1 MAKPQK
7 FDAKKFLTDS
17 EKEQAIQEYMLNNPK
32 VVEESLRAYINQF
45 VGNTFHRVV
54 YDGSG
59 KAEKLYGAFRDDLVE
74 RTASLTQKV
83 INDKEFMD
91 DLMDETKGL
100 SMIKKV
106 IKAKLQDEYT
116 YRWRISEYIDNFMP
130 TLIKTLMESDDTLK
144 DFSNKV
150 REELIKRVSAT
161 SVEKEVERLMKG
173 RY

>member
-1 MAKPQK
+1 MAKLKK

-32 VVEESLRAYINQF
+32 VIEESLRAYIKQF
-45 VGNTFHRVV
+45 VGNRFHLVV
-54 YDGSG
+54 YEDSS
-59 KAEKLYGAFRDDLVE
+59 KANKLYGAFRDDLVE

-83 INDKEFMD
+83 LDDKEFMD
-91 DLMDETKGL
+91 GLMDETKGL

-106 IKAKLQDEYT
+106 IKERLQSEYT
-116 YRWRISEYIDNFMP
+116 YRLRINEYIDGFMP

-144 DFSNKV
+144 DFRNKV
-150 REELIKRVSAT
+150 REELIKRVSET